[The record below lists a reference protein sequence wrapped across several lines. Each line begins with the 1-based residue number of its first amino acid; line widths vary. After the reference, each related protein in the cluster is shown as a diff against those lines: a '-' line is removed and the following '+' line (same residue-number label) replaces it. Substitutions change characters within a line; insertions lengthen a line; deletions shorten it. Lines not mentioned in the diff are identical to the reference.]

1 MFVIGLTGGIG
12 SGKTAATDY
21 LAQRGATIVDADLAS
36 RVVVE
41 PGQPALAEIASTFGA
56 HMLNADGTLNR
67 RALREVV
74 FADKAAL
81 KQLEAITHPAINT
94 ELRRQIAD
102 SSGVYTVLVSP
113 LLLETQQKTLVARVL
128 VIDVPPEL
136 QISRTAQRDDVDAT
150 QVKAIMAAQ
159 LSREERLAQ
168 ADDVVTNDGDLATL
182 HQQLDALHS
191 RYVVLAKES
200 QL

>member
-41 PGQPALAEIASTFGA
+41 PGQPALAEIAVTFGA

-168 ADDVVTNDGDLATL
+168 ADDVITNDGDLAAL
-182 HQQLDALHS
+182 HQQLDALHQ
-191 RYVVLAKES
+191 RYVRLAG
-200 QL
+200 